1 MSVDVV
7 EVVPDKRVIGEKY
20 RKEAKSLMKWLAAL
34 TKTQVEDLE
43 KNLSDNGQV
52 FYQEWFY
59 NNLFVIIS
67 YDILILQEC
76 RSECWR

>member
-1 MSVDVV
+1 MV

-52 FYQEWFY
+52 FYQE
-59 NNLFVIIS
+59 
-67 YDILILQEC
+67 
-76 RSECWR
+76 

>member
-7 EVVPDKRVIGEKY
+7 EVVPDKGVIGKKY
-20 RKEAKSLMKWLAAL
+20 RKEAKPLMEWLAAL

-43 KNLSDNGQV
+43 KNLTDNGQV
-52 FYQEWFY
+52 FYDDF
-59 NNLFVIIS
+59 FVIIIIVIS